1 MLYVLLQ
8 AHLLHSVSY
17 KTILLFLNLCKNNKN
32 LPAFN
37 SWQKERRELVHHVYV
52 SLQLKSQ
59 FRNTGRKILAFLY
72 WHQRKRFVFR
82 ILIIELNS
90 FMNLFHCSPHDF
102 YWMHLFHISRNTSC
116 TLPPRPLSRK
126 NSITLLGI
134 TVVPREI
141 QGKAKLMQNCG
152 EGGGGWTRCIMGNVK
167 IVNSKLLGGAMPL
180 DVTWD
185 QPNVYK
191 TERNPCIKNAP
202 CWTCPRAFH
211 TIQEWR
217 DLYFVGYNLRALLAG
232 VEVWVLISRHV
243 SPRKARLLARFAE
256 TKLLND
262 KWTPVKD
269 GVLRDEIHGRF
280 RNKRLYNIFLL

>member
-126 NSITLLGI
+126 NRITLLGI

-152 EGGGGWTRCIMGNVK
+152 GGC
-167 IVNSKLLGGAMPL
+167 
-180 DVTWD
+180 
-185 QPNVYK
+185 
-191 TERNPCIKNAP
+191 
-202 CWTCPRAFH
+202 
-211 TIQEWR
+211 
-217 DLYFVGYNLRALLAG
+217 NLRSAKCLQNG
-232 VEVWVLISRHV
+232 KKSMHKER
-243 SPRKARLLARFAE
+243 
-256 TKLLND
+256 TLLNLSTCVSHNTRMA
-262 KWTPVKD
+262 WF
-269 GVLRDEIHGRF
+269 VLCGLSSQSAFGR
-280 RNKRLYNIFLL
+280 RGSLSVD

>member
-1 MLYVLLQ
+1 MFFLQ

-59 FRNTGRKILAFLY
+59 FRNTDRKILAFLY

-126 NSITLLGI
+126 NRITLLGI
-134 TVVPREI
+134 TVVPGEI

-152 EGGGGWTRCIMGNVK
+152 GGGRGGWTRCIMGNVK
-167 IVNSKLLGGAMPL
+167 IVNSTLGRCYAL
-180 DVTWD
+180 
-185 QPNVYK
+185 
-191 TERNPCIKNAP
+191 RC
-202 CWTCPRAFH
+202 
-211 TIQEWR
+211 
-217 DLYFVGYNLRALLAG
+217 NLRSAKFLQNG
-232 VEVWVLISRHV
+232 
-243 SPRKARLLARFAE
+243 K
-256 TKLLND
+256 
-262 KWTPVKD
+262 
-269 GVLRDEIHGRF
+269 EIHV
-280 RNKRLYNIFLL
+280 

>member
-8 AHLLHSVSY
+8 AHLLHSLSY
-17 KTILLFLNLCKNNKN
+17 KSILLFLNLCKNNKN

-59 FRNTGRKILAFLY
+59 FRNTDGKILAFLY

-102 YWMHLFHISRNTSC
+102 NWIHLFHISRNTSC

-126 NSITLLGI
+126 NRITLL
-134 TVVPREI
+134 VLQLSQERF
-141 QGKAKLMQNCG
+141 KAKPSLCKIV
-152 EGGGGWTRCIMGNVK
+152 GGWTRCIMGNVK
-167 IVNSKLLGGAMPL
+167 IVNSKLLGGAMLL

-185 QPNVYK
+185 HPNFYK
-191 TERNPCIKNAP
+191 TERNPCIKNQGHP
-202 CWTCPRAFH
+202 TR
-211 TIQEWR
+211 
-217 DLYFVGYNLRALLAG
+217 V
-232 VEVWVLISRHV
+232 
-243 SPRKARLLARFAE
+243 
-256 TKLLND
+256 
-262 KWTPVKD
+262 
-269 GVLRDEIHGRF
+269 
-280 RNKRLYNIFLL
+280 

>member
-1 MLYVLLQ
+1 MFFLQ

-59 FRNTGRKILAFLY
+59 FRNTDRKILAFLY

-126 NSITLLGI
+126 NRITLLGI

-141 QGKAKLMQNCG
+141 QGKAKLMQNWR
-152 EGGGGWTRCIMGNVK
+152 EVGGRGVNKVHYGQRENSEFQTFGRCYA
-167 IVNSKLLGGAMPL
+167 L
-180 DVTWD
+180 
-185 QPNVYK
+185 
-191 TERNPCIKNAP
+191 RC
-202 CWTCPRAFH
+202 
-211 TIQEWR
+211 
-217 DLYFVGYNLRALLAG
+217 NLRSAKFLQNG
-232 VEVWVLISRHV
+232 
-243 SPRKARLLARFAE
+243 K
-256 TKLLND
+256 
-262 KWTPVKD
+262 
-269 GVLRDEIHGRF
+269 EIHV
-280 RNKRLYNIFLL
+280 